1 MSIVVT
7 EPHPGVCQLTMDR
20 SGKKNAL
27 DIETYSQLTAGLQ
40 TADADETLHAI
51 VVTGAN
57 GAFTS
62 GNDLDDFLRHSDP
75 TPARD
80 LLRTLVLINTPLI
93 AAVEGAAV
101 GIGAT
106 MLLHCDL
113 VVAAQSARFRLPFV
127 PLGLSPE
134 GGSSYLL
141 PRIAGS
147 KLAAELLLFGDTFTA
162 DVARQA
168 GLINTVVPE
177 GGALA
182 SALAWAVRLSELP
195 PAALRAA
202 HRLLQGDRDQLLAV
216 IDDEITVFT
225 ERLNSDEARTILSS
239 FGDRR
244 AGR

>member
-7 EPHPGVCQLTMDR
+7 EPHPGVRLLTIDR
-20 SGKKNAL
+20 PEKKNAL
-27 DIETYSQLTAGLQ
+27 DLESYSQLTAALQ
-40 TADADETLHAI
+40 GADVDESVHAI

-62 GNDLDDFLRHSDP
+62 GNDLHDFRRHSDP

-80 LLRTLVLINTPLI
+80 LLRTLVLIETPLI

-113 VVAAQSARFRLPFV
+113 VVAAHSARFRLPFV

-147 KLAAELLLFGDTFTA
+147 KLAAELLLLGDPFSS
-162 DVARQA
+162 DVAERA
-168 GLINTVVPE
+168 GFVNRVVPE
-177 GGALA
+177 GEALA
-182 SALAWAVRLSELP
+182 AALALAVRLGELP
-195 PAALRAA
+195 QGALRAA
-202 HRLLQGDRDQLLAV
+202 HRLLHRDRDALLAV
-216 IDDEITVFT
+216 IDDEITVFM
-225 ERLNSDEARTILSS
+225 ERLQSDEARAILNS
-239 FGDRR
+239 FGDGSTKR
-244 AGR
+244 